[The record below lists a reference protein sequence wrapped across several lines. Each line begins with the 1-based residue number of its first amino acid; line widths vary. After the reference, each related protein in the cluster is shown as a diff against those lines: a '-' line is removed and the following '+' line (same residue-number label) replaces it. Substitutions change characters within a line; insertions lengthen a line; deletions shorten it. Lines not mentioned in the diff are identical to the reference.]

1 MNKRVLILVI
11 ALLAG
16 VMIVSPAA
24 AQDVSAA
31 QVGACEAGF
40 RLMVHAMGESCLPE
54 HPQRVVVLDTNELDS
69 ALALGVKPVGSV
81 EASAGSGFP
90 AYLQPLTEGIEVVG
104 TIAEPN
110 LEAILALEPDLIL
123 SSKPR
128 HEDIYPQL
136 AAIAPTVFTETLA
149 RAIWKDQLAIHAEAL
164 NRTDVLELR
173 LAEYAARI
181 AFIRSVIPVSDI
193 EVSIVRFTST
203 ENRIMPHGSFVGSII
218 REIGFPR
225 PEPQNNEEFK
235 VVVSQEQ
242 INLMDGDVMF
252 WSVFGDPTTTQAAA
266 FTESPLWQTLSVVQ
280 NGQVHQV
287 SDDHWFL
294 GIGLLGANRIMDDL
308 LVLLGNYE
316 AA

>member
-1 MNKRVLILVI
+1 MNKRILMILVVVVLGT
-11 ALLAG
+11 LLAL
-16 VMIVSPAA
+16 PAA
-24 AQDVSAA
+24 AQ
-31 QVGACEAGF
+31 EAPCQDGF

-69 ALALGVKPVGSV
+69 ALALGVKPIGSV
-81 EASAGSGFP
+81 EASVGSGFP

-149 RAIWKDQLAIHAEAL
+149 RAIWKDQLAVHAEAL
-164 NRTDVLELR
+164 NRADVLELR
-173 LAEYAARI
+173 LAEYDARI
-181 AFIRSVIPVSDI
+181 DFIRSVIPVADI
-193 EVSIVRFTST
+193 EVSIVRFTAN

-218 REIGFPR
+218 REIGFAR

-266 FTESPLWQTLSVVQ
+266 FTEGPLWQTLSVVQ
-280 NGQVHQV
+280 NGQVYQV